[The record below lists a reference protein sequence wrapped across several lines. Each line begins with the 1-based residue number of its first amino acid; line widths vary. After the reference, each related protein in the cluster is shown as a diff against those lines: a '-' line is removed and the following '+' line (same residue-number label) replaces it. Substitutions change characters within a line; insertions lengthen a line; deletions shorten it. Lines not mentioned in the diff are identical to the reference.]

1 MKTINIHETKTKLS
15 AILSEIEKKGEKYVI
30 CRNGNPVAD
39 IVPHKK
45 KSRLTTDAFLS
56 QVKINC
62 DLTEPL
68 TEGDWDV

>member
-1 MKTINIHETKTKLS
+1 MRTLNVHETKTKLS
-15 AILSEIEKKGEKYVI
+15 AILTKIEKEGEKYVI
-30 CRNGNPVAD
+30 CRNGTPIAD

-45 KSRLTTDAFLS
+45 KSRLKPDSFLS

-68 TEGDWDV
+68 TEDEWDV